1 MCAISLVFNS
11 TTRALRGRGIV
22 SLSYRLSIDAILLSL
37 GRFPDDPS
45 YSAMSVSLQGKVVV
59 IVGGT
64 TGLGLSAAHAI
75 LAADARGVVVVGR
88 KADDLAAALAA
99 LGDSAVGLMGDAVD
113 PAAAPRAIALALGK
127 FGGFHGLYHVAGGSG
142 RRLGD
147 GPLHELTDESVPA
160 TLGLNLHSLIY
171 SNRAAV
177 RQFLAQSGG
186 GAILNMGSVLGWSP
200 SPKFFA
206 THVYAAAKAAIIGF
220 TKSTAGYYASHGIR
234 LNVLAPALVE
244 TPMAQRAAKDPAI
257 LNFIATKQP
266 LDGGRIGRPD
276 DCDGAAVYLLSDAAR
291 FVTGQVLA
299 VDGGWSVSD
308 GQFQRAV
315 AST

>member
-1 MCAISLVFNS
+1 
-11 TTRALRGRGIV
+11 
-22 SLSYRLSIDAILLSL
+22 
-37 GRFPDDPS
+37 
-45 YSAMSVSLQGKVVV
+45 MSVSLQGKVVV
-59 IVGGT
+59 VIGGT
-64 TGLGLSAAHAI
+64 TGLGLSAARAF

-88 KADDLAAALAA
+88 NPAGLAAALTS
-99 LGDSAVGLMGDAVD
+99 LGDSAVGLAGDAAE
-113 PAAAPRAIALALGK
+113 PGTAGRAIALALGK

-147 GPLHELTDESVPA
+147 GPLHELTDAAVPA
-160 TLGLNLHSLIY
+160 TLRLNLHSVIY

-177 RQFLAQSGG
+177 QQFLAQRGG

-200 SPKFFA
+200 SPRFFA
-206 THVYAAAKAAIIGF
+206 TQVYAAAKAAIIGF
-220 TKSTAGYYASHGIR
+220 TKSAAAYYAPAGVR

-244 TPMAQRAAKDPAI
+244 TPLAQRAAQDPAI
-257 LNFIATKQP
+257 LDFIATKQP

-299 VDGGWSVSD
+299 VDGGWSVSE
-308 GQFQRAV
+308 GQIPH
-315 AST
+315 